1 MSAAGCWDPRAECRR
16 MYVERVIVAEKYL
29 RADQCGDRLRV
40 ELRLIDKFVAEA
52 EVSENDA
59 GGVHVARAYKIWRAL
74 RGKY

>member
-1 MSAAGCWDPRAECRR
+1 
-16 MYVERVIVAEKYL
+16 MYVERVIVAEKSL

-59 GGVHVARAYKIWRAL
+59 GGVHVARA
-74 RGKY
+74 